1 MAFPINQGDSFS
13 SSTRQWDYDVFLSFR
28 GEDTRNGFTGHL
40 YHDLCDKGIKT
51 FIDNDLQRGEE
62 ISEELLKAISSSRIS
77 IIIFS
82 QNYAF
87 SAWCLDELVEILN
100 CKQNGLVVLPI
111 FYKVDPSEVR
121 KQEGNFKVALIEQ
134 EIKFKNNIEKV
145 QRWRVALNEAASLS
159 GWHYEDRE
167 IVRQESKLKKQRSRL
182 WQYEDALEVLTGSK
196 GSDKIRGI
204 MLHSPNPITVQ
215 LHAKAFKKMENLK
228 FLMVRNV
235 LISEELKYLPNELT
249 ILDWDPYPFSL
260 PSNFC
265 PQQLVVLETPSS
277 CIRLKKLF
285 KQGSFFKNLKSLNL
299 EKNLTFR
306 KLPDLCTPNL
316 EKLDITGCKNLIEI
330 DEAIGSLDKLKELS
344 LGGCIKLK
352 TLPSTLRLK
361 SLEFIALN
369 NCESLEKFPNIHSE
383 MVPNFLGLGGTNIRE
398 WPSSPGNL
406 IGGLEEL
413 FLDSCQNFDFLVS
426 FSTYEFTNLTVLE
439 VSDCDGNIIESH
451 ILTRPESFPSLTYLG
466 IRDSS
471 IVTIPGS
478 ISRFARLHELDVRNS
493 KKLREISRLPPSMSL
508 VLATNCTSLDLP
520 SSCRLLNQFG
530 EIFMDPNFCGGSD
543 YLGGCELILPRI
555 PKGFKLKH
563 QSVGNSVSFRV
574 GREFKKLVLCFAF
587 QSVLKNG
594 TEATCF
600 VDSTNGFSE
609 EKKIFLD
616 EVEGG
621 SEHLFLSPIDL
632 LEWEESNPSEENLL
646 TIKVKFKYGETI
658 PSSSD
663 DPIIT
668 WLGVHVDCIC
678 CGRGSSSVS
687 DDIVSVSDDIDHHP
701 FPSDAGLQLDTNL
714 LKFHPGW
721 GF

>member
-1 MAFPINQGDSFS
+1 
-13 SSTRQWDYDVFLSFR
+13 
-28 GEDTRNGFTGHL
+28 
-40 YHDLCDKGIKT
+40 
-51 FIDNDLQRGEE
+51 
-62 ISEELLKAISSSRIS
+62 
-77 IIIFS
+77 
-82 QNYAF
+82 
-87 SAWCLDELVEILN
+87 
-100 CKQNGLVVLPI
+100 
-111 FYKVDPSEVR
+111 
-121 KQEGNFKVALIEQ
+121 
-134 EIKFKNNIEKV
+134 
-145 QRWRVALNEAASLS
+145 
-159 GWHYEDRE
+159 
-167 IVRQESKLKKQRSRL
+167 
-182 WQYEDALEVLTGSK
+182 
-196 GSDKIRGI
+196 
-204 MLHSPNPITVQ
+204 
-215 LHAKAFKKMENLK
+215 
-228 FLMVRNV
+228 
-235 LISEELKYLPNELT
+235 
-249 ILDWDPYPFSL
+249 
-260 PSNFC
+260 
-265 PQQLVVLETPSS
+265 
-277 CIRLKKLF
+277 
-285 KQGSFFKNLKSLNL
+285 
-299 EKNLTFR
+299 
-306 KLPDLCTPNL
+306 
-316 EKLDITGCKNLIEI
+316 
-330 DEAIGSLDKLKELS
+330 
-344 LGGCIKLK
+344 
-352 TLPSTLRLK
+352 
-361 SLEFIALN
+361 
-369 NCESLEKFPNIHSE
+369 
-383 MVPNFLGLGGTNIRE
+383 
-398 WPSSPGNL
+398 
-406 IGGLEEL
+406 
-413 FLDSCQNFDFLVS
+413 
-426 FSTYEFTNLTVLE
+426 
-439 VSDCDGNIIESH
+439 
-451 ILTRPESFPSLTYLG
+451 
-466 IRDSS
+466 
-471 IVTIPGS
+471 
-478 ISRFARLHELDVRNS
+478 
-493 KKLREISRLPPSMSL
+493 MSL

-714 LKFHPGW
+714 LKFHPDLDHGVFNNGGVSGHLIEPNFESTFPGDVLDSHDSDSSSFVNPFASIGYNDLHDSDLSSFVNPSASIGYNDSDAGEHW
-721 GF
+721 LLRFLKTPPFTIIFLCFR